1 MWVQRVYEGSPTH
14 TDPLR
19 MYSIGE
25 RWMAV
30 STIGPTPVISASE
43 VVVWP
48 PDVAAVLPLTGGAVV
63 VVRGVAD
70 VLRS

>member
-1 MWVQRVYEGSPTH
+1 
-14 TDPLR
+14 
-19 MYSIGE
+19 
-25 RWMAV
+25 MAV